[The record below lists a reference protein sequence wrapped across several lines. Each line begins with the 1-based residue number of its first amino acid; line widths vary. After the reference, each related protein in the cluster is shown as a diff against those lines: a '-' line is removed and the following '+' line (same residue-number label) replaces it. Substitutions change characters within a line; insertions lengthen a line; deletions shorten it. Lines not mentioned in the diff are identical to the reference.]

1 MSNVQYTDTQRT
13 PAQINGL
20 VGDQP
25 QEAPQEQLEQ
35 TVEQIAAPAVEQ
47 AVEPAQPQ
55 QPEPENAF
63 NSQSARNHFKA
74 LQADKFR
81 IERERAQLEYER
93 NEALKRLQSYESSR
107 QAPEPDEPTIPD
119 EEYMTGKHLKAYA
132 KEIKELKKQLA
143 SNHQQTATAVAEAQ
157 IKAQYPDFYQIV
169 SEENVALLNTMHPE
183 IANTIRTSTDTYAK
197 AVTAYTMIKRLGIAA
212 PEDTYVQD
220 KARVKNNLAKPK
232 PSAAVTPRQSDSPLS
247 NVNAFSQ
254 EFNDEAK
261 ARYYKEM
268 QQAIKGV

>member
-1 MSNVQYTDTQRT
+1 MSNVQYADNQKT

-35 TVEQIAAPAVEQ
+35 VVEQIAAPVVEE
-47 AVEPAQPQ
+47 VAQPQ

-63 NSQSARNHFKA
+63 NSQTSRNHFKA
-74 LQADKFR
+74 LQADKMR
-81 IERERAQLEYER
+81 IERERGQLEYER
-93 NEALKRLQSYESSR
+93 NEALKRLQVYESSR
-107 QAPEPDEPTIPD
+107 QAPEPEESNIPD

-132 KEIKELKKQLA
+132 REIKELKKQLA

-157 IKAQYPDFYQIV
+157 IKAQYPDFYQVV

-232 PSAAVTPRQSDSPLS
+232 PSAAVTPRQSDSPLA

-268 QQAIKGV
+268 QQAIKGA